1 MSEIRKKAI
10 AGLKLSDSFEVTR
23 AFSRAEMKIFAD
35 ISRDY
40 NPVHFD
46 ERFAATKG
54 FDRCI
59 CHGMLVAS
67 ILTEIGGQIGWLASG
82 MDLRFLKPVYFNDT
96 ITCRC
101 TITELDNRG
110 KAVAE
115 CTFKNQHQET
125 VLEATLKGIIPGQ
138 PEADVL
144 QKMVAEGDPTN
155 PLADS

>member
-1 MSEIRKKAI
+1 MSQIRNKTI
-10 AGLKLSDSFEVTR
+10 AGLKLGDIFKVART
-23 AFSRAEMKIFAD
+23 FSQAEMTVFAD

-82 MDLRFLKPVYFNDT
+82 MDLRFLKPVYFDDT
-96 ITCRC
+96 VTCRC
-101 TITELDNRG
+101 TLTELDERG

-115 CTFKNQHQET
+115 CIFKNQTNET
-125 VLEATLKGIIPGQ
+125 VVEATLKGIIPGQ
-138 PEADVL
+138 LEIDVL
-144 QKMVAEGDPTN
+144 VKMVAEGDPTN
-155 PLADS
+155 PLAGG

>member
-1 MSEIRKKAI
+1 MSQLRNKTI
-10 AGLKLSDSFEVTR
+10 AGLKLGDIFKVTR
-23 AFSRAEMKIFAD
+23 TFSQAEMKIFAD

-82 MDLRFLKPVYFNDT
+82 MNLRFLKPVYFDDT
-96 ITCRC
+96 VTCRC
-101 TITELDNRG
+101 TLTKLDERG

-115 CTFKNQHQET
+115 CIFKNQANET
-125 VLEATLKGIIPGQ
+125 VVEATLKGIIPGQ
-138 PEADVL
+138 VEIDVL
-144 QKMVAEGDPTN
+144 KKMVAEGDPTN
-155 PLADS
+155 PLAGG

>member
-1 MSEIRKKAI
+1 MSQIRNKTI
-10 AGLKLSDSFEVTR
+10 AGLKLGDIFKVART
-23 AFSRAEMKIFAD
+23 FSQAEMTVFAD

-82 MDLRFLKPVYFNDT
+82 MDLRFLKPVYFDDT
-96 ITCRC
+96 VTCRC
-101 TITELDNRG
+101 TLTELDERG

-115 CTFKNQHQET
+115 CIFKNQTNET
-125 VLEATLKGIIPGQ
+125 VVEATLKGIIPGQ
-138 PEADVL
+138 LEIDVL
-144 QKMVAEGDPTN
+144 VKMVAEGDPTN
-155 PLADS
+155 PLAGV